1 MNITPNCVKKHTS
14 LSFLALALAAQTQA
28 GTVGFWRFD
37 ESSAAT
43 GAAITNA
50 ENAASPGTLDAAPNG
65 GAPLY
70 SDDVPFPEIFDPV
83 ANQTYTNSF
92 SFDASGGDARFL
104 TPNDASLDSSFTV
117 EFFVKM
123 TGEPANYESIFD
135 RFEFSDLVWKID
147 FDHGANQAYGRL
159 RTRWDTPAGAP
170 DGVAEQNVDEN
181 WNFTLGPQA
190 NASGPKVF
198 IDTGAKDATGA
209 NVGPQNTGN
218 ANDYIYNA
226 ASANPNE
233 TDVALQGDGIN
244 DVDEWHHVA
253 MSFNETTG
261 EIKFYFDYALAQTRT
276 LADTEADG
284 YTHPAAGLRFG
295 KLAPTGFGLLLDE
308 VRYSDEILTASD
320 FLREPASGTSNTIAH
335 WRMDDDGAAAGN
347 DISQVANDASVL
359 HSAITAAGTPKYSAD
374 VPAPNILDPIT
385 NTTYPNNFSLDA
397 SAPNSRLNAPTDAS
411 FDTSFSLEFFI
422 KLTGEPGGYHAF
434 IRRSQAN
441 DLRWQL
447 DFDNANTG
455 AFGRLRTRFDTPG
468 PLGPDGANEAG
479 VDENINFVLGPVG
492 GANIPDAQRLWID
505 TDLGDGMASSYND
518 PADWFL
524 DGDGINDIDAWHHAA
539 ITFDDQTGTI
549 NFYYDYELLQSRT
562 LSDNNGDGYTHPNGP
577 IEFGKL
583 SSEGYSLFY
592 DEIRYSGEVLLPFQ
606 FLQAVNTPA
615 TDLEITELV
624 YNATIPGTTVTWNTV
639 SGRLYSL
646 DYSTDLENWF
656 EILEEEP
663 ADGDTMSYTDNNTP
677 GTEPKLF
684 YRVREIN

>member
-1 MNITPNCVKKHTS
+1 MNITPNCMKTHTS
-14 LSFLALALAAQTQA
+14 LTVLVLALAAQTQA
-28 GTVGFWRFD
+28 GTVGLWRFD

-83 ANQTYTNSF
+83 ANETYTNSF

-123 TGEPANYESIFD
+123 TGEPASYESIFD

-170 DGVAEQNVDEN
+170 DNVAEAGVDEN
-181 WNFTLGPQA
+181 VNFVVGPQGNVTA
-190 NASGPKVF
+190 PKVF

-209 NVGPQNTGN
+209 DVGPQNTGN
-218 ANDYIYNA
+218 PNDYIYDA
-226 ASANPNE
+226 ASLNPNE

-244 DVDEWHHVA
+244 DVSDWHHVA
-253 MSFNETTG
+253 MSFDETTG
-261 EIKFYFDYALAQTRT
+261 EIKFYFDYALTQTRT

-284 YTHPAAGLRFG
+284 YTHPAVGLRFG
-295 KLAPTGFGLLLDE
+295 KLSATGYGLLLDE
-308 VRYSDEILTASD
+308 VRYSDEVLTTSN
-320 FLREPASGTSNTIAH
+320 FLREPASGVSNTIAH
-335 WRMDDDGAAAGN
+335 WRMEEDDAVAGN
-347 DISQVANDASVL
+347 DIFQISNEASVL
-359 HSAITAAGTPKYSAD
+359 HPATTGAGSPKYSAD

-385 NTTYPNNFSLDA
+385 NTTYVNKFSMDA
-397 SAPNSRLNAPTDAS
+397 TAGNSRLDVANDDALN
-411 FDTSFSLEFFI
+411 TSFSLEFFM

-434 IRRSQAN
+434 FRRAQLN

-447 DFDNANTG
+447 DFDHANTG

-468 PLGPDGANEAG
+468 PLGPDGVNQAG
-479 VDENINFVLGPVG
+479 VDENINFVLGPQG
-492 GANIPDAQRLWID
+492 NANMPDAQRLWID
-505 TDLGDGMASSYND
+505 TDLGDGMAASYND
-518 PADWFL
+518 PVDWSL

-539 ITFDDQTGTI
+539 ITFDDETGTI

-562 LSDNNGDGYTHPNGP
+562 LSDSNGDGYTHPAGVLQM
-577 IEFGKL
+577 GKL
-583 SSEGYSLFY
+583 ANEGYALFI
-592 DEIRYSGEVLLPFQ
+592 DEVRYSGEVLMPFQ

-615 TDLEITELV
+615 KDLAITEFV
-624 YNATIPGTTVTWNTV
+624 FNSATPGTTLTWNTV
-639 SGRLYSL
+639 SGRFYSL
-646 DYSTDLENWF
+646 DYSSDLENWF
-656 EILEEEP
+656 EILEEEQ
-663 ADGDTMSYTDNNTP
+663 ADGDTMSYTDNVTP
-677 GTEPKLF
+677 GTSTKLF
-684 YRVREIN
+684 YRVRETN